1 MSSISLEET
10 MARPKSKYPTELEL
24 EILKVLW
31 KEGELSVRQV
41 REILAETG
49 RDLAHTT
56 LITMLNLMTEKKYV
70 SRKPKANSY
79 LFRPKVTQKK
89 VSQGMASDLVTRVF
103 GGSPSALM
111 LSLLDHE
118 TLSPDERDQLL
129 GLIEKHR
136 SNQS

>member
-1 MSSISLEET
+1 
-10 MARPKSKYPTELEL
+10 MARSKSKHPTELEL

-31 KEGELSVRQV
+31 KEGELNVRQV
-41 REILAETG
+41 REFLSASG

-56 LITMLNLMTEKKYV
+56 LITMLNLMHEKKYV

-79 LFRPKVTQKK
+79 LFRAKIAQEK

-111 LSLLDHE
+111 LSLLDHQN
-118 TLSPDERDQLL
+118 LSTDERDQLL
-129 GLIEKHR
+129 NLIEKHR
-136 SNQS
+136 TDHSES

>member
-1 MSSISLEET
+1 
-10 MARPKSKYPTELEL
+10 MARPKSKFPTELEL

-31 KEGELSVRQV
+31 KEGELNVRQV
-41 REILAETG
+41 REFLSADG

-70 SRKPKANSY
+70 SRKAKANSY
-79 LFRPKVTQKK
+79 LFRPKVTQEKI
-89 VSQGMASDLVTRVF
+89 SQGMASDLVTRVF

-118 TLSPDERDQLL
+118 NLSTDEREQLL
-129 GLIEKHR
+129 DFIKKHR
-136 SNQS
+136 DTNS

>member
-1 MSSISLEET
+1 
-10 MARPKSKYPTELEL
+10 MARSKSKHPTELEL

-41 REILAETG
+41 REFLAASG

-79 LFRPKVTQKK
+79 LFRPKITQEK
-89 VSQGMASDLVTRVF
+89 VSRGMASDLVTRVF

-111 LSLLDHE
+111 LSLLDHQN
-118 TLSPDERDQLL
+118 LSTDEREQLL
-129 GLIEKHR
+129 DLIEKHR
-136 SNQS
+136 TDHTQS

>member
-1 MSSISLEET
+1 

-31 KEGELSVRQV
+31 KEGESSVREV
-41 REILAETG
+41 REFLSATG

-56 LITMLNLMTEKKYV
+56 LITMLNLMTGKKYV
-70 SRKPKANSY
+70 HRKAKANSY
-79 LFRPKVTQKK
+79 LFRPKVSQEE
-89 VSQGMASDLVTRVF
+89 VSQKMTSDLVTRVF

-118 TLSPDERDQLL
+118 SLSPDEREQLL
-129 GLIEKHR
+129 DLVEKHR
-136 SNQS
+136 NSNR

>member
-1 MSSISLEET
+1 
-10 MARPKSKYPTELEL
+10 MARSKSKYPTELEL

-31 KEGELSVRQV
+31 QEGELSVREV
-41 REILAETG
+41 REFLAADG

-56 LITMLNLMTEKKYV
+56 LITMLNIMTEKKYV
-70 SRKPKANSY
+70 SRKAKANSY
-79 LFRPKVTQKK
+79 LFRPRVTQEK

-118 TLSPDERDQLL
+118 KLSPDEREQLL
-129 GLIEKHR
+129 DLVKKHR
-136 SNQS
+136 NTDS

>member
-1 MSSISLEET
+1 

-31 KEGELSVRQV
+31 KEGELNVRQV
-41 REILAETG
+41 RETLSANG

-70 SRKPKANSY
+70 SRKAKANSY
-79 LFRPKVTQKK
+79 LFRPKVSQEN

-136 SNQS
+136 TNQS

>member
-1 MSSISLEET
+1 

-31 KEGELSVRQV
+31 KEGELNVRQV
-41 REILAETG
+41 RETLSANG

-70 SRKPKANSY
+70 SRKAKANSY
-79 LFRPKVTQKK
+79 LFRPKVSQEN

-103 GGSPSALM
+103 SGSPSALM
-111 LSLLDHE
+111 LSLLDHA

-136 SNQS
+136 TNQS